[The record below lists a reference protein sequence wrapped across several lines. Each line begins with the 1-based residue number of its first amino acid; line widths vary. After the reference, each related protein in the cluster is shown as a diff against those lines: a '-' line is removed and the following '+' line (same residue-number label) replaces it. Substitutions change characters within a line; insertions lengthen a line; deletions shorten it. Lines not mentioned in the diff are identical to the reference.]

1 MGELRGEEDRTG
13 VVEGGVLAADVEE
26 EEGVGAREDVVGR
39 PLERVLAA
47 PVAVDGHGRHH
58 LPAVGCRAVVHLRQ
72 PPHRG
77 GRRLLLAAAT
87 AAVILLLPR
96 RHRERRV
103 DVERGVRHLRRGGGG
118 EREIVAPKWREAAD
132 LEGNALLRLRE
143 ESFSS
148 FFSLFVLL
156 ILLTKNNPVINN

>member
-13 VVEGGVLAADVEE
+13 GVEGGVLAADVEE

-77 GRRLLLAAAT
+77 GRRLLLAAAA

-103 DVERGVRHLRRGGGG
+103 DVERGVRHLRRGGG
-118 EREIVAPKWREAAD
+118 ERERLWRQNGGKQRIWREMLCFACERRVF
-132 LEGNALLRLRE
+132 L
-143 ESFSS
+143 